1 MRAEKTRQLNSKKMA
16 WVINPDSS
24 GAIIWQLITSCCMCF
39 VAIVTPIQARFSLFL
54 ASKELRW
61 ASWNSDSTPCRSPA
75 GVAWRL
81 QPFSSLQALFY
92 FYNSISLDNKSKT
105 YPE

>member
-39 VAIVTPIQARFSLFL
+39 VAVVTPIQVRNTPFLGGFHMFFVCFHMFLDVFS
-54 ASKELRW
+54 
-61 ASWNSDSTPCRSPA
+61 
-75 GVAWRL
+75 
-81 QPFSSLQALFY
+81 
-92 FYNSISLDNKSKT
+92 
-105 YPE
+105 